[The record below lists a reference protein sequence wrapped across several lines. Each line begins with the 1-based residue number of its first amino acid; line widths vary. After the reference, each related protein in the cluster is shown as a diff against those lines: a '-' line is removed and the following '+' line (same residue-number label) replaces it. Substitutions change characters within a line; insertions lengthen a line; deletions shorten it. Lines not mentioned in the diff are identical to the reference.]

1 MSDLSG
7 EPQEHISCTPLSS
20 TNEAAHSSFETQRRR
35 HQKSETGVSV
45 APKWTCVHQRMF
57 SKKLCLQQVKFHG
70 KAV

>member
-45 APKWTCVHQRMF
+45 APKMDICP
-57 SKKLCLQQVKFHG
+57 SKNVFKKTLL
-70 KAV
+70 ATSEIPW